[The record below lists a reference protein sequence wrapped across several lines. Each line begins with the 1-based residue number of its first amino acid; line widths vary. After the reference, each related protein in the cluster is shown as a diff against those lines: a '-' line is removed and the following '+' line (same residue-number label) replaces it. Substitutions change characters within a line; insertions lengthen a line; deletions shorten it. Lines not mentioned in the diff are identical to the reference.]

1 MKKRISVILLAL
13 VMCFAAVGCNNTPSD
28 ETGEEYRLVAAGT
41 DIECI
46 IGQTPDWSKGLMF
59 MLGEQVFPFDNANVV
74 AANVVGGSLPSE
86 VGRCK
91 YQVTYAY
98 LGKEYKQV
106 VWVRYT
112 QEQQKPPVDPDDELH
127 ESNMTEAQR
136 EVLETAFN
144 RTYKSFLFNMDVDY
158 GFAKFIKTEE
168 FAVSKEEGEDV
179 SKLTRTEKH
188 NSKRVYTVTT
198 PDIPDDKV
206 ELTDEW
212 YLKRTQESKG
222 GEVTDDMISVYLP
235 LSENSESET
244 AATEGEGNDGAEN
257 EGTEQNPSYKWV
269 TRTVEY
275 SEFATNTSVYESFY
289 PSGFAMSDLEVKLD
303 WFDAAEGKDR
313 VYTVHS
319 DYLLKVASAIFGVM
333 SDEFPQNIE
342 LTVSPAGD
350 VTDMLYEYD
359 VRDSNGIQNITIKT
373 KWENL
378 VRMQDPATPKV
389 KLPPAEEYTMPP
401 PKDYTD
407 DMKPSSGEAISDEDE
422 LAKLNNAFA
431 KTYSDVT
438 YKSEQNLQSI
448 ITYTEGKTVGNKR
461 YNSEEQYVDNLG
473 NKTLIETNGM
483 FAEINANGS
492 TVYQLSGNQGD
503 YLKYESTAGAD
514 KFDFFIQPKDMK
526 LNAAWFAKKGESTTE
541 YVITKS
547 ALPALKTNILEIFS
561 GVDKFIKC
569 EPETFTVTLDEQG
582 NLTAWYMLFEYQETK
597 NSIPSYWKFKYEYS
611 SIGKTS
617 IVLPAGNNGALDD
630 LTAAQ
635 KNTLNAFDTSEVYR
649 NVTVT
654 DTATDITA
662 TFNGDRSVRTYYEDF
677 IGYPIEITSDYQKT
691 QNGDKYVRIDYN
703 YEEGEYEETELDA
716 TGTGSYAYFMP
727 YFDFTALKDV
737 IDKMGYDSAAV
748 AFVLSVNDTF
758 TLENMRAFIE
768 KFAYYI
774 YDENYVYDAVVIEL
788 NADGKISNIRVA
800 VKTVQDGSEILST
813 VSAQFGNYGDTVVK
827 FAYEKD
833 AESVTAKID
842 ALPTV
847 INADNYEKAKKAIEA
862 ARAQLDDLAEK
873 SKPLVSADTVKKLT
887 DAEASLKSYE
897 ADLQQ
902 AA

>member
-112 QEQQKPPVDPDDELH
+112 QEEQKPPVDPDDELH

-158 GFAKFIKTEE
+158 GFAKFTKTEE

-179 SKLTRTEKH
+179 SKLIRAEKH
-188 NSKRVYTVTT
+188 QTKRVYEVTS
-198 PDIPDDKV
+198 PDYPEGKV

-244 AATEGEGNDGAEN
+244 AATEGD
-257 EGTEQNPSYKWV
+257 GTEQNPANKWV

-275 SEFATNTSVYESFY
+275 SEFAANTSVYESFY
-289 PSGFAMSDLEVKLD
+289 PARFAMSDLEVKLD

-313 VYTVHS
+313 VYNVHS
-319 DYLLKVASAIFGVM
+319 DYILKVASAIFGVM
-333 SDEFPQNIE
+333 ANEFPQKIE
-342 LTVSPAGD
+342 LTVSPNDD
-350 VTDMLYEYD
+350 VTDMLYEYEE
-359 VRDSNGIQNITIKT
+359 RDSSGVQSITINA

-378 VRMQDPATPKV
+378 VLQDSSETPTV
-389 KLPPAEEYTMPP
+389 DLPPAEEYTMPP
-401 PKDYTD
+401 PADYTD
-407 DMKPSSGEAISDEDE
+407 DMKPSNGEAITEETE
-422 LAKLNNAFA
+422 LEKLNNAFA
-431 KTYSDVT
+431 KTYSNVT

-461 YNSEEQYVDNLG
+461 YNSEKQYVDNLG

-483 FAEINANGS
+483 FAEINESGS

-514 KFDFFIQPKDMK
+514 KFDFFIQPEDMK
-526 LNAAWFAKKGESTTE
+526 LDAAWFAKKGNSTTE

-569 EPETFTVTLDEQG
+569 EPETFTVTLDGSG
-582 NLTAWYMLFEYQETK
+582 NLVAWYMLFEYQETK

-611 SIGKTS
+611 AIDDTS
-617 IVLPAGNNGALDD
+617 IVLPAGNNGELEGLKAD
-630 LTAAQ
+630 Q
-635 KNTLNAFDTSEVYR
+635 INTLTDFTTADVYR

-662 TFNGDRSVRTYYEDF
+662 TFAENKSVRTYYEDF
-677 IGYPIEITSDYQKT
+677 IGYPIEITSDYQK
-691 QNGDKYVRIDYN
+691 NGDTYVRIDYN
-703 YEEGEYEETELDA
+703 YETNEYVDVELDA

-727 YFDFTALKDV
+727 YFDFTALTDV
-737 IDKMGYDSAAV
+737 IGKMGYDSAAK

-758 TLENMRAFIE
+758 TLENMRAFIK

-788 NADGKISNIRVA
+788 TADGNISNVRVA

-813 VSAQFGNYGDTVVK
+813 VSAQFGNYGDTKVK

-847 INADNYEKAKKAIEA
+847 VNAENYEKAKKAIEE

-873 SKPLVSADTVKKLT
+873 SKPLISEDTKSKLVT
-887 DAEASLKSYE
+887 AEAALKSYE
-897 ADLQQ
+897 AGLQQ

>member
-74 AANVVGGSLPSE
+74 AANVVGGNLPSE

-158 GFAKFIKTEE
+158 GFAKFIKTEN
-168 FAVSKEEGEDV
+168 FAVRREESEDV
-179 SKLTRTEKH
+179 SKLIREEKH
-188 NSKRVYTVTT
+188 NTKRVYTVTT
-198 PDIPDDKV
+198 PDIHDDKV

-235 LSENSESET
+235 LSEDSESET
-244 AATEGEGNDGAEN
+244 AATEGEG
-257 EGTEQNPSYKWV
+257 TEQNPAYKWV

-275 SEFATNTSVYESFY
+275 SEFTANTSVYESFY
-289 PSGFAMSDLEVKLD
+289 PASFAMSDREVKLD
-303 WFDAAEGKDR
+303 WFDAAEGRDR
-313 VYTVHS
+313 VYNVHS

-333 SDEFPQNIE
+333 SDEFPQKIE
-342 LTVSPAGD
+342 LTVSPNGD
-350 VTDMLYEYD
+350 VTDMLYEYEE
-359 VRDSNGIQNITIKT
+359 RDSSSVQSITINA

-378 VRMQDPATPKV
+378 VLQDSPAAPKV
-389 KLPPAEEYTMPP
+389 DLPPAEEYTMPP

-422 LAKLNNAFA
+422 LAKLNSAFD
-431 KTYSDVT
+431 KKYSDVT

-448 ITYTEGKTVGNKR
+448 NTYTEGKTVGNKR
-461 YNSEEQYVDNLG
+461 YNSEKQCVDNLG
-473 NKTLIETNGM
+473 NETLIKTNGM
-483 FAEINANGS
+483 FAEINASGS

-514 KFDFFIQPKDMK
+514 KFDFFIQPMDMK
-526 LNAAWFAKKGESTTE
+526 LNAKWFAKKGESKTE

-617 IVLPAGNNGALDD
+617 IVLPAGNNGTLDD

-703 YEEGEYEETELDA
+703 YKEGEYEETELDA

-737 IDKMGYDSAAV
+737 IDKMGYDSAAG

-774 YDENYVYDAVVIEL
+774 YDKNYVYDAVVIEL
-788 NADGKISNIRVA
+788 TADKKISNIRVA

-813 VSAQFGNYGDTVVK
+813 VSAQFDKYGTTVVK
-827 FAYEKD
+827 YAYEKD

-873 SKPLVSADTVKKLT
+873 SKPLVSGDTVKKLT
-887 DAEASLKSYE
+887 DAEAALKSYE
-897 ADLQQ
+897 ACLQQ

>member
-112 QEQQKPPVDPDDELH
+112 QEEQKPPVDPDDELH

-158 GFAKFIKTEE
+158 GFAKFIKTEN
-168 FAVSKEEGEDV
+168 FAVRREESEDV

-188 NSKRVYTVTT
+188 NTKRVYTVTPT
-198 PDIPDDKV
+198 PDIPDGKV

-244 AATEGEGNDGAEN
+244 AATEGD
-257 EGTEQNPSYKWV
+257 GTEQNPANKWV

-275 SEFATNTSVYESFY
+275 SEFAANTSVYESFY
-289 PSGFAMSDLEVKLD
+289 PARFAMSDLELKLD

-313 VYTVHS
+313 VYNVHS
-319 DYLLKVASAIFGVM
+319 DYILKVASAVFGVM
-333 SDEFPQNIE
+333 ANEFPQKIE
-342 LTVSPAGD
+342 LTVSPNDD
-350 VTDMLYEYD
+350 VTDMLYEYEE
-359 VRDSNGIQNITIKT
+359 RDSSGVQSITINA

-378 VRMQDPATPKV
+378 VLQDSSETPTV
-389 KLPPAEEYTMPP
+389 DLPPAEEYTMPP
-401 PKDYTD
+401 PADYTD
-407 DMKPSSGEAISDEDE
+407 DMKPSNGEAITEETE
-422 LAKLNNAFA
+422 LEKLNNAFA
-431 KTYSDVT
+431 KTYSNVT

-448 ITYTEGKTVGNKR
+448 ITYTEGKTVGAKR

-483 FAEINANGS
+483 FAEINASGS

-526 LNAAWFAKKGESTTE
+526 LNATWFAKKNTSTKEGSTTE
-541 YVITKS
+541 YVITKN

-569 EPETFTVTLDEQG
+569 EPETFTVTLDGQG
-582 NLTAWYMLFEYQETK
+582 NLVAWYMLFEYQETK

-611 SIGKTS
+611 AINNTS
-617 IVLPAGNNGALDD
+617 IVLPAGNNGTLDD
-630 LTAAQ
+630 LSAEQKNKLGAFTTAA
-635 KNTLNAFDTSEVYR
+635 VYD

-662 TFNGDRSVRTYYEDF
+662 TFNGNKSVRTYYEDF
-677 IGYPIEITSDYQKT
+677 IGYPIEITSDYQK
-691 QNGDKYVRIDYN
+691 NGDTYVRIDYN
-703 YEEGEYEETELDA
+703 YETNEYVDVELDA

-727 YFDFTALKDV
+727 YFGFEALKDV
-737 IDKMGYDSAAV
+737 IGNMKYDSAAK

-788 NADGKISNIRVA
+788 TADEKIFNVRVA

-813 VSAQFGNYGDTVVK
+813 VSAQFGNYGTTVVK
-827 FAYEKD
+827 YAYEKD
-833 AESVTAKID
+833 AESVTEKINE
-842 ALPTV
+842 LPTV
-847 INADNYEKAKKAIEA
+847 INAANYETAKKAIEK
-862 ARAQLDDLAEK
+862 ARDGYDDLAER
-873 SKPLVSADTVKKLT
+873 SKPLVLSDTVKKLT
-887 DAEASLKSYE
+887 DAEAALKSYE
-897 ADLQQ
+897 AGLQQ

>member
-1 MKKRISVILLAL
+1 
-13 VMCFAAVGCNNTPSD
+13 
-28 ETGEEYRLVAAGT
+28 
-41 DIECI
+41 
-46 IGQTPDWSKGLMF
+46 
-59 MLGEQVFPFDNANVV
+59 
-74 AANVVGGSLPSE
+74 
-86 VGRCK
+86 
-91 YQVTYAY
+91 
-98 LGKEYKQV
+98 
-106 VWVRYT
+106 
-112 QEQQKPPVDPDDELH
+112 
-127 ESNMTEAQR
+127 
-136 EVLETAFN
+136 
-144 RTYKSFLFNMDVDY
+144 
-158 GFAKFIKTEE
+158 
-168 FAVSKEEGEDV
+168 
-179 SKLTRTEKH
+179 
-188 NSKRVYTVTT
+188 
-198 PDIPDDKV
+198 
-206 ELTDEW
+206 
-212 YLKRTQESKG
+212 
-222 GEVTDDMISVYLP
+222 
-235 LSENSESET
+235 
-244 AATEGEGNDGAEN
+244 
-257 EGTEQNPSYKWV
+257 
-269 TRTVEY
+269 
-275 SEFATNTSVYESFY
+275 
-289 PSGFAMSDLEVKLD
+289 
-303 WFDAAEGKDR
+303 
-313 VYTVHS
+313 
-319 DYLLKVASAIFGVM
+319 
-333 SDEFPQNIE
+333 
-342 LTVSPAGD
+342 
-350 VTDMLYEYD
+350 
-359 VRDSNGIQNITIKT
+359 
-373 KWENL
+373 
-378 VRMQDPATPKV
+378 
-389 KLPPAEEYTMPP
+389 
-401 PKDYTD
+401 
-407 DMKPSSGEAISDEDE
+407 MKPSSGEAISDPAE
-422 LAKLNNAFA
+422 LEKLNNAFA
-431 KTYSDVT
+431 LEYDEVT

-461 YNSEEQYVDNLG
+461 YNSEKQYVDNLG
-473 NKTLIETNGM
+473 KETLLETNGM
-483 FAEINANGS
+483 FAEINASGS

-514 KFDFFIQPKDMK
+514 KFDFFIQPMDMK
-526 LNAAWFAKKGESTTE
+526 LNAEWFAKKGESKTE
-541 YVITKS
+541 YVITES

-597 NSIPSYWKFKYEYS
+597 NSIPSYWKFKYKYS
-611 SIGKTS
+611 SINNTS
-617 IVLPAGNNGALDD
+617 IVLPAGNNGTLDD

-737 IDKMGYDSAAV
+737 IDKMGYDSAAG

-774 YDENYVYDAVVIEL
+774 YDKNYVYDAVVIEL
-788 NADGKISNIRVA
+788 TADKKISNIRVA

-813 VSAQFGNYGDTVVK
+813 VSAQFGKYGDTVVK
-827 FAYEKD
+827 YAYEKD

-887 DAEASLKSYE
+887 DAEAALKSYE
-897 ADLQQ
+897 AGLQQ

>member
-158 GFAKFIKTEE
+158 GFAKFIKTEN
-168 FAVSKEEGEDV
+168 FAVRREESEDV
-179 SKLTRTEKH
+179 SKLIREEKH
-188 NSKRVYTVTT
+188 NTKRVYTVTT
-198 PDIPDDKV
+198 PDIDEDKV

-244 AATEGEGNDGAEN
+244 AATEGEG
-257 EGTEQNPSYKWV
+257 TEQNPAYKWV

-275 SEFATNTSVYESFY
+275 SEFAANTSVYESFY
-289 PSGFAMSDLEVKLD
+289 PASFAMSDREVKLD

-313 VYTVHS
+313 VYNVHS

-333 SDEFPQNIE
+333 SDEFPQKIE
-342 LTVSPAGD
+342 LTVSPNGD
-350 VTDMLYEYD
+350 VTDMLYEYEE
-359 VRDSNGIQNITIKT
+359 RDSSSVQSITINA

-378 VRMQDPATPKV
+378 VLQDSSAAPKV
-389 KLPPAEEYTMPP
+389 DLPPAEEYTMPP

-407 DMKPSSGEAISDEDE
+407 DMKPSSGEAISDPAE
-422 LAKLNNAFA
+422 LEKLNNAFA
-431 KTYSDVT
+431 LEYDEVT

-483 FAEINANGS
+483 FAEINASGS

-526 LNAAWFAKKGESTTE
+526 LNAAWFAKKGESGTE
-541 YVITKS
+541 YVITES

-611 SIGKTS
+611 NIGSNTV
-617 IVLPAGNNGALDD
+617 IVLPAGNNGTLDD

-662 TFNGDRSVRTYYEDF
+662 TFNENKSVRTYYEDF
-677 IGYPIEITSDYQKT
+677 IGYPIEITSDYEKRT
-691 QNGDKYVRIDYN
+691 GTEGDKYVRIDYN

-727 YFDFTALKDV
+727 YFDFTALKADV
-737 IDKMGYDSAAV
+737 IDKMGYDSAAK

-768 KFAYYI
+768 EFAYYI
-774 YDENYVYDAVVIEL
+774 YDKNYVYDAVVIEL
-788 NADGKISNIRVA
+788 TDDGKIANIRVA

-813 VSAQFGNYGDTVVK
+813 VSAQFDKYGTTVVK
-827 FAYEKD
+827 YAYEKD

-887 DAEASLKSYE
+887 DAEAALKSYE
-897 ADLQQ
+897 AGLQQ